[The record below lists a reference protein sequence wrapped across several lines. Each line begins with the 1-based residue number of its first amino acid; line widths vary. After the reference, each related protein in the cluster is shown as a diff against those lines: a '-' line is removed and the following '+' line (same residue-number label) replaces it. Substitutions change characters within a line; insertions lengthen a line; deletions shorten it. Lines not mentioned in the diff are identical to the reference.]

1 MKSLKKMAETIY
13 SFKPYAHEKELAMA
27 AQALITAHPCLRMTA
42 GEDGE
47 LGWKR
52 HIGYKVA
59 SYRNNLAKAGVA
71 EVAINTGR
79 RSRNNPDN
87 DHPHQNIKKA
97 RKAEVNYIINLPK
110 DQTPASL
117 EAVREEIIHEVQKTE
132 RNQLVIGKLMNTT
145 YALRRQEIVGALVAP
160 RVRDVMDKWP
170 ALLMESQVK
179 K

>member
-1 MKSLKKMAETIY
+1 
-13 SFKPYAHEKELAMA
+13 
-27 AQALITAHPCLRMTA
+27 MTA

-47 LGWKR
+47 LGWKC

-59 SYRNNLAKAGVA
+59 FYRNNLAKAGVE

-79 RSRNNPDN
+79 WSPNNPDN

-110 DQTPASL
+110 DQTPATL
-117 EAVREEIIHEVQKTE
+117 ETMKEEIIHEVENTE
-132 RNQLVIGKLMNTT
+132 TNQLVIGKLMNIS
-145 YALRRQEIVGALVAP
+145 YAFRCQEIFGAVVAP
-160 RVRDVMDKWP
+160 RVRDVMVRWP

-179 K
+179 KNKKYFIILLFSLLRAINQHDS

>member
-13 SFKPYAHEKELAMA
+13 SFKPYPHEKELAMA

-79 RSRNNPDN
+79 RSRNNPDS

-97 RKAEVNYIINLPK
+97 
-110 DQTPASL
+110 
-117 EAVREEIIHEVQKTE
+117 
-132 RNQLVIGKLMNTT
+132 
-145 YALRRQEIVGALVAP
+145 
-160 RVRDVMDKWP
+160 
-170 ALLMESQVK
+170 
-179 K
+179 